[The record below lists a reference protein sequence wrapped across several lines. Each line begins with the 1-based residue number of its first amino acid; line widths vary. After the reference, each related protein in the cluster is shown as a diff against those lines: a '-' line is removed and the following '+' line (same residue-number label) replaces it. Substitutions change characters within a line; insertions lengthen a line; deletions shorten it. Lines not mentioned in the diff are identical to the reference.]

1 MRVVKAFAAAVAVLA
16 AWPAAAAD
24 GTVSA
29 RQPQG
34 LADALKG
41 AGYEAT
47 ITADDVGEPVIDLV
61 MQGYKARVLF
71 LDCEPSTR
79 DRCGSIQF
87 AASFDADGPGLT
99 PADAVAFAARY
110 RYAAVTLNGT
120 GDPTLRWDVETGAGL
135 PSEVFVDSAARFLGT
150 VRAMGEMLFPK
161 PTA

>member
-1 MRVVKAFAAAVAVLA
+1 MRIVKAWTAGLVALV

-34 LADALKG
+34 LAEALRN

-47 ITADDVGEPVIDLV
+47 VAADDVGEPVIDLL

-87 AASFDADGPGLT
+87 AASFDADGSGLT
-99 PADAVAFAARY
+99 PVQALAFTARY
-110 RYAAVTLNGT
+110 RYAAVTLNGA
-120 GDPTLRWDVETGAGL
+120 GDPTLRWDVETGAGI
-135 PSEVFVDSAARFLGT
+135 PSPVFVDSAARFLGT

-161 PTA
+161 PAA